1 MELEIIEIE
10 ENDESLQA
18 YYPYTNMKILEPFSM
33 MCAPMRGN
41 RFNEIIY
48 IYLKKK
54 KKKKKKKKIYIYIYI
69 YI

>member
-48 IYLKKK
+48 IYLKNK
-54 KKKKKKKKIYIYIYI
+54 
-69 YI
+69 